1 MFYQL
6 PSLQDAGLHYYKT
19 IIFDA
24 IKTEVTAAIIEL
36 INNERSGA
44 VIDKEL
50 IKSSIQVY
58 EKMGMGTLDA
68 YVTDFETQL
77 LESTR

>member
-1 MFYQL
+1 M
-6 PSLQDAGLHYYKT
+6 
-19 IIFDA
+19 
-24 IKTEVTAAIIEL
+24 
-36 INNERSGA
+36 
-44 VIDKEL
+44 IDKEL

>member
-1 MFYQL
+1 M
-6 PSLQDAGLHYYKT
+6 
-19 IIFDA
+19 
-24 IKTEVTAAIIEL
+24 IEL

-58 EKMGMGTLDA
+58 EKMGEDTLQEFDTT
-68 YVTDFETQL
+68 VLQFL
-77 LESTR
+77 R